1 MESTKPKNKTRNL
14 IITVCAAV
22 VVVVVALVVF
32 MNVNT
37 QRIIDQN
44 TQYLETSTNQT
55 VRRVND
61 TFSSSLQSVQT
72 AAVVYGDA
80 ISDEGF
86 NPRTAATILDNAQF
100 DHTFFIDAQGTAYN
114 NDGATADATDRE
126 YYIEGV
132 QGKSGMCYVDSTIFD
147 GQNAVVFYA
156 PVVLDNEVIGIM
168 ASVLREESLTE
179 VMTTEFY
186 GQSTPTYLC
195 ERDGTMVAMSGSVK
209 PDARD
214 IDEIFIARGLNEEQ
228 LAVLDVD
235 IAEGNTVSFTYDT
248 SEGTGNTFVTKL
260 PDFDWMLVRSFPA
273 SITNEMLLRA
283 NTSGFILV
291 GGVLL
296 AAIVVIV
303 VLTMQ
308 ARRENQE
315 LLLERQEA
323 TRIID
328 ASTNLFDSLF
338 TVDLEKH
345 TYEFLKNDSQ
355 QKSIPPRGNAS
366 DLRQFFDKI
375 IDKNSLSTDAHEKFD
390 KDNIAS
396 ILTPGVR
403 FIQEEW
409 RTNDRENPCWYQA
422 SILCLARDAQGKPT
436 SVLVA
441 IQDVTDAKAEELR
454 AHIALEDAFKAAEHA
469 SQAKSDFLNSMSHD
483 IRTPM
488 NSIMGLTAI
497 AGMHVNDPER
507 VRECLTNIT
516 SASRH
521 LLGLINEV
529 LDMAKIESGS
539 IDLAEEP
546 FDLSESIEN
555 LITMMNPQIAAKHQ
569 ELKVELVDI
578 KHEHVLGD
586 PARLQ
591 QVFVNIMGNSVK
603 FTPEGGTIGLRITE
617 LPSSIQSSACYE
629 FEFSDTGCGMSE
641 EFMKRLF
648 EPFSRANDSR
658 TTKVEG
664 TGLGMAIVKS
674 VVSLMSGTID
684 VESKEG
690 EGTTFTVV
698 VHMKLRDA
706 EQEDLS
712 DLEGIPVLVVD
723 DDEVA
728 CEGACILL
736 DDIGMKS
743 EFRLS
748 GPAGIEAVKSRLDN
762 DPYRVVILDW
772 RMPGMSGLEAAKHI
786 REATNEAVPI
796 IILSAYDWSM
806 IEQEARQ
813 VGVDAFISKPL
824 FRSRLVQVMKELLVG
839 EMKSVI
845 DEKAMLEELA
855 FQGKRVLLTEDN
867 PMAAEIARELVE
879 MTGADVEHAENGKL
893 ALDML
898 LEHEPGYYDIVL
910 MDIQMPV
917 MNGHE
922 AASAIRAQA
931 DKRPDMGQIPIV
943 ALSADAFAEDVRHAR
958 SAGMNDHM
966 SKPLEIETLVRM
978 LKKWVS

>member
-114 NDGATADATDRE
+114 NDGSTADATDRE

-195 ERDGTMVAMSGSVK
+195 ERDGTMVAMAGSVK

-586 PARLQ
+586 HTRLQ

-690 EGTTFTVV
+690 EGTTFTVM

-879 MTGADVEHAENGKL
+879 MTGAAVEHAENGKL

>member
-114 NDGATADATDRE
+114 NDGSTADATDRE

-195 ERDGTMVAMSGSVK
+195 ERDGTMVAMAGSVK

-578 KHEHVLGD
+578 KHGHVLGD
-586 PARLQ
+586 PTRLQ

-690 EGTTFTVV
+690 EGTTFTVM

-879 MTGADVEHAENGKL
+879 MTGAAVEHAENGKL

>member
-80 ISDEGF
+80 ISDDGF
-86 NPRTAATILDNAQF
+86 NPRTAANILDNAQF

-114 NDGATADATDRE
+114 NDGTTADATDRE

-156 PVVLDNEVIGIM
+156 PVILDNEVIGIM

-195 ERDGTMVAMSGSVK
+195 ERNGTMVAMAGSVK
-209 PDARD
+209 PDARN
-214 IDEIFIARGLNEEQ
+214 IDEIFIARGLDEEQ
-228 LAVLDVD
+228 LAVLDDD

-454 AHIALEDAFKAAEHA
+454 AHIALEDAFKAAEQA

-569 ELKVELVDI
+569 ELKVELIDI

-690 EGTTFTVV
+690 EGTTFTVM

-728 CEGACILL
+728 CKGACILL

-748 GPAGIEAVKSRLDN
+748 GPAGIEAVRNRLDN

-879 MTGADVEHAENGKL
+879 MTGAAVEHAKNGKL

-922 AASAIRAQA
+922 AAAAIRAQA

-978 LKKWVS
+978 LKKWVN

>member
-100 DHTFFIDAQGTAYN
+100 DHIFFIDAQGTAYN

-546 FDLSESIEN
+546 FDLSEPIEN

-586 PARLQ
+586 PTRLQ

>member
-441 IQDVTDAKAEELR
+441 IQDVTDVKAEELR

-578 KHEHVLGD
+578 KHKHVLGD
-586 PARLQ
+586 PTRLQ

>member
-61 TFSSSLQSVQT
+61 TFASSLQSVQT

-114 NDGATADATDRE
+114 NDGTTADATDRE

-195 ERDGTMVAMSGSVK
+195 ERNGTMVAMAGSVK
-209 PDARD
+209 PDARN

-228 LAVLDVD
+228 LAALDVD
-235 IAEGNTVSFTYDT
+235 IEEGNTVSFTYDT

-539 IDLAEEP
+539 IDLPEEP

-569 ELKVELVDI
+569 ELKVVLVDI

-586 PARLQ
+586 PTRLQ

-603 FTPEGGTIGLRITE
+603 FTPEGGMIGLRITE

-629 FEFSDTGCGMSE
+629 FVFSDTGCGMSE

-690 EGTTFTVV
+690 EGTTFTVM

-748 GPAGIEAVKSRLDN
+748 GPAGIEAVRNRLDN

-879 MTGADVEHAENGKL
+879 MTGAAVEHAENGKL

-898 LEHEPGYYDIVL
+898 LAHEPGYYDIVL

-922 AASAIRAQA
+922 AAAAIRAQA

-966 SKPLEIETLVRM
+966 SKPPEIETLVRM
-978 LKKWVS
+978 LKKWVN

>member
-61 TFSSSLQSVQT
+61 TFASSLQSVQT

-114 NDGATADATDRE
+114 NDGTTADATDRE

-186 GQSTPTYLC
+186 GHSTPTYLC
-195 ERDGTMVAMSGSVK
+195 ERNGTMVAMAGSVK
-209 PDARD
+209 PDARN

-228 LAVLDVD
+228 LAALDVD
-235 IAEGNTVSFTYDT
+235 IEEGNTVSFTYDT

-366 DLRQFFDKI
+366 DLRQFFDKV

-586 PARLQ
+586 STRLQ

-603 FTPEGGTIGLRITE
+603 FTPEGGMIGLRITE

-629 FEFSDTGCGMSE
+629 FVFSDTGCGMSE

-690 EGTTFTVV
+690 EGTTFTVM

-748 GPAGIEAVKSRLDN
+748 GPAGIEAVRNRLDN

-879 MTGADVEHAENGKL
+879 MTGAAVEHAENGKL

-898 LEHEPGYYDIVL
+898 LAHEPGYYDIVL

-922 AASAIRAQA
+922 AAAAIRAQA

-978 LKKWVS
+978 LKKWVN

>member
-80 ISDEGF
+80 ISDDGF
-86 NPRTAATILDNAQF
+86 NPRTAANILDNAQF

-114 NDGATADATDRE
+114 NDGTTADATDRE

-156 PVVLDNEVIGIM
+156 PVILDNEVIGIM

-195 ERDGTMVAMSGSVK
+195 ERNGTMVAMAGSVK
-209 PDARD
+209 PDARN
-214 IDEIFIARGLNEEQ
+214 IDEIFIARGLDEEQ
-228 LAVLDVD
+228 LAVLDDD

-296 AAIVVIV
+296 AAVVVIV

-690 EGTTFTVV
+690 EGTTFTVM

-748 GPAGIEAVKSRLDN
+748 GPAGIEAVRSRLDN

-879 MTGADVEHAENGKL
+879 MTGAAVEHAENGKL

-922 AASAIRAQA
+922 AAAAIRAQA

-978 LKKWVS
+978 LKKWVN

>member
-114 NDGATADATDRE
+114 NDGSTADATDRE

-195 ERDGTMVAMSGSVK
+195 ERDGTMVAMAGSVK

-546 FDLSESIEN
+546 FNLSESIEN

-586 PARLQ
+586 PIRLQ

-690 EGTTFTVV
+690 EGTTFTVM

-879 MTGADVEHAENGKL
+879 MTGAAVEHAENGKL

-943 ALSADAFAEDVRHAR
+943 ALSADAFAEDVCHAR

>member
-22 VVVVVALVVF
+22 VVVILALVVF

-44 TQYLETSTNQT
+44 TQYLDTSANQT

-61 TFSSSLQSVQT
+61 TFASSLQSVQT

-114 NDGATADATDRE
+114 NDGTTADATDRE

-132 QGKSGMCYVDSTIFD
+132 QGKSGMCYVNDTIFD
-147 GQNAVVFYA
+147 GQNSVVFYA
-156 PVVLDNEVIGIM
+156 PVVLNDEVVGIM

-195 ERDGTMVAMSGSVK
+195 ERNGTMVAMAGSVK
-209 PDARD
+209 PDARN

-228 LAVLDVD
+228 LAALDVD
-235 IAEGNTVSFTYDT
+235 IEEGNTVSFTYDT

-436 SVLVA
+436 SALVA

-586 PARLQ
+586 PTRLQ

-690 EGTTFTVV
+690 EGTTFTVM

-748 GPAGIEAVKSRLDN
+748 GPAGIEAVKNRLDN

-879 MTGADVEHAENGKL
+879 MTGAAVEHAENGKL

-922 AASAIRAQA
+922 AAAAIRAQA

-978 LKKWVS
+978 LKKWVN